1 MLRTLTNISSSLEV
15 GAAALVVDA
24 EVAVAVAVEV
34 EAAVDV
40 AVAVE
45 VVVVVVGPP
54 APPVHPAANMAQ
66 TIAPSTS
73 VFLILILTRSPLDS
87 GGLLPQLLCSKFQRL
102 NGFHRL
108 IQFVCNKRTKGEDG
122 PCNENGIADRMH

>member
-40 AVAVE
+40 AIAVEVEVAVAFE
-45 VVVVVVGPP
+45 VVVVVAGPP
-54 APPVHPAANMAQ
+54 APLVHPAANMAQ

-87 GGLLPQLLCSKFQRL
+87 GGFLPQLLCS
-102 NGFHRL
+102 
-108 IQFVCNKRTKGEDG
+108 
-122 PCNENGIADRMH
+122 